1 MIVTVDPLGP
11 PPKRNYYYYYVGHS
25 RVLTRLFQ
33 TIRLSISA
41 SNSWLEPTSA
51 SCFKISTNVDFGHP
65 LLLWPWVGSQSPG
78 EFVCWE
84 VGMSLK
90 VPSEPHPSCCYFISN
105 LQKISKKIFIG
116 GVALPG
122 NIQGHSQ
129 RASIATILWL
139 GKGPGFTT
147 MKKNKFH
154 SGFEEWQF
162 YAPGHIRSPHLL
174 HVIQPLPDL
183 AFSCFYVTLCTG
195 NVRTL
200 IIKILNFLQ
209 FFSFHSFEWSID
221 TRVVIYW

>member
-1 MIVTVDPLGP
+1 MAMGWLPKSWWVCVLGG
-11 PPKRNYYYYYVGHS
+11 RD
-25 RVLTRLFQ
+25 VLDTAQR
-33 TIRLSISA
+33 A
-41 SNSWLEPTSA
+41 SS
-51 SCFKISTNVDFGHP
+51 F
-65 LLLWPWVGSQSPG
+65 LLLLHLQ
-78 EFVCWE
+78 
-84 VGMSLK
+84 L
-90 VPSEPHPSCCYFISN
+90 SEN
-105 LQKISKKIFIG
+105 LQKDLHWRCGFARKHSRPLAACKYNN
-116 GVALPG
+116 
-122 NIQGHSQ
+122 NI
-129 RASIATILWL
+129 IILWL
-139 GKGPGFTT
+139 GEGPGFTT
-147 MKKNKFH
+147 MKKNKFQ